1 MSITRRTDFAVRLMY
16 ELAQLPKGATLSARD
31 LCEVAD
37 VPENFGTSLIPFL
50 VDAGLVHAEGYRGHL
65 LMLAEPAE
73 QITMGRIVRAC
84 EPAFSL
90 AQCTRDPEACPR
102 SRDCGVHEMWL
113 GLDAVVWSHLD
124 AMTLGQIASGSRPL
138 LKATVASKL
147 MASGGPLLRDLV

>member
-1 MSITRRTDFAVRLMY
+1 MAITRRTDFAVRLMY

-65 LMLAEPAE
+65 LMLAESPDR
-73 QITMGRIVRAC
+73 ITMGRIVRAC

-90 AQCTRDPEACPR
+90 AQCTRDPESCPR
-102 SRDCGVHEMWL
+102 SRDCGVHAMWL
-113 GLDAVVWSHLD
+113 ELDEVIWRHLD
-124 AMTLGQIASGSRPL
+124 AITLDRIASGSRPL
-138 LKATVASKL
+138 LNATVASKL
-147 MASGGPLLRDLV
+147 MTGGALLRDRV